1 MVSWPVG
8 NCRLVHFLNLY
19 FCARKKKGLQL
30 TFIMTNIC
38 LHINF
43 KCLIKNVEN
52 NTILWTEGN
61 IRLVNFPNFYFF
73 ASKKKKKTLNLIFK
87 MKNICLCIHIKC
99 LIKIQKENGLF
110 HGL

>member
-1 MVSWPVG
+1 
-8 NCRLVHFLNLY
+8 
-19 FCARKKKGLQL
+19 
-30 TFIMTNIC
+30 MTNIC

-73 ASKKKKKTLNLIFK
+73 ASKKNKKNAKSYFQNEKYMF
-87 MKNICLCIHIKC
+87 MYSY
-99 LIKIQKENGLF
+99 
-110 HGL
+110 